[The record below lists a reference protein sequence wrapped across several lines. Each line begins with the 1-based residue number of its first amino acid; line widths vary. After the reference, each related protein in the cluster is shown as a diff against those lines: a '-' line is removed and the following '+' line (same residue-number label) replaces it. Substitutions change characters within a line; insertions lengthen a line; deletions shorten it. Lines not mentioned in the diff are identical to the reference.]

1 MIKTQPNFIME
12 ETKKAK
18 TDFRYD
24 TGEARVPWAAV
35 GESVNISDIAAVI
48 NFLIP
53 GDDPSYTKQMQ
64 IITSALE
71 ELYKKNDYATKL
83 TTGSYVKKLEE
94 AIQEFL
100 NVKHASF
107 ITNATAGFEIGFKF
121 SGLKPDDEVIA
132 PAITF
137 LSTIQYPLQ
146 IGAKV
151 VLADV
156 DPATLN
162 ISPEDIR
169 RKITPCTKAIIPV
182 HIGGYSCDMD
192 AIMEIAREHDLMVVE
207 DAAHGFGGYYKG
219 KALGTIGD
227 FGSYSFHE
235 VKNIT
240 SFGEGGIVVTNSS
253 YGEDFPKIRFG
264 GFDISNPIDK
274 WLYDVVAI
282 KGNGEHYSV
291 GGIHTPTEI
300 QAVGLLNQLKRLP
313 QIINVRKKNAEYLN
327 SRFSDIEEILP
338 CPLDNED
345 IKSTYHLYLLQL
357 DYTKLNGDIQDFKK
371 KMTERGIIQ
380 IAHFAPLYRF
390 SYLKQLGYDTDAMQK
405 TCPNAEEAFLHK
417 FTHLPLYPLT
427 DEQLEY
433 MANNV
438 IEVIKEM
445 RA

>member
-1 MIKTQPNFIME
+1 MDN
-12 ETKKAK
+12 KKEK
-18 TDFRYD
+18 KKSDFRYD

-35 GESVNISDIAAVI
+35 GEHVNVNDIAEMI
-48 NFLIP
+48 KFLIP
-53 GDDPSYTKQMQ
+53 GDDPSYSEQLKVV
-64 IITSALE
+64 TSAME
-71 ELYKKNDYATKL
+71 ELHKK
-83 TTGSYVKKLEE
+83 GSYAPKLSMDSNVKKLEE
-94 AIQEFL
+94 AMQELL
-100 NVKHASF
+100 NVKHACF

-121 SGLKPDDEVIA
+121 AGLKPGDEVIA

-137 LSTIQYPLQ
+137 LSTIHYPLQ
-146 IGAKV
+146 VGAKV

-156 DPATLN
+156 DPITLN

-169 RKITPCTKAIIPV
+169 RKITPRTKAIIPV
-182 HIGGYSCDMD
+182 HIGGYPCDMD

-219 KALGTIGD
+219 KALGAIGD

-253 YGEDFPKIRFG
+253 YGEDFAKSRFG

-274 WLYDVVAI
+274 WLYDVVAL
-282 KGNGEHYSV
+282 KGKGGHYTVAGNHSS
-291 GGIHTPTEI
+291 TEI
-300 QAVGLLNQLKRLP
+300 QAVGLLTQMERLP
-313 QIINVRKKNAEYLN
+313 EIIEARRKNAEYLN
-327 SRFSDIEEILP
+327 KRFSVLDEIIP
-338 CPLDNED
+338 SKMDTED
-345 IKSTYHLYLLQL
+345 IKSTHHLYLFQL

-371 KMTERGIIQ
+371 KMTERGIVQ

-427 DEQLEY
+427 DDQLEY
-433 MANNV
+433 MADNV
-438 IEVIKEM
+438 IEAVKEM
-445 RA
+445 KL